1 MMNVLTQEVKA
12 IEANELKRA
21 LEEHGFFASDHEA
34 IAVLDEEILEAEA
47 ELEKVKD
54 LFQKLKKLVYEDCSI
69 TNSDI
74 ACLVRRRAILGAC
87 ELIQVAAMAAKFNMP
102 RADRGEVANI
112 VRCKEYKHRG
122 SFGLGGIDCGSTP
135 DDWFCACGE
144 RRTE

>member
-21 LEEHGFFASDHEA
+21 IEEHGLFASDHEA

-54 LFQKLKKLVYEDCSI
+54 MFQGLKKRVYGDISLA
-69 TNSDI
+69 NSGSADAI
-74 ACLVRRRAILGAC
+74 RRYAILGAC

-112 VRCKEYKHRG
+112 VRCKECKHRG

-135 DDWFCACGE
+135 DDWFCAYGE